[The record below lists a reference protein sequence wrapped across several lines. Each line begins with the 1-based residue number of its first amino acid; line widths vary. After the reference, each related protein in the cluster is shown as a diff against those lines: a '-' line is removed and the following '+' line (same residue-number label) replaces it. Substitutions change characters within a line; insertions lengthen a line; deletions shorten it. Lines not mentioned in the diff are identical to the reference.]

1 MSVWYVPGL
10 ESASFIQVMFEI
22 IYTITEAERICIST
36 KQFKAMVGKGN
47 YTHFSFIYS
56 TCMGPVVIPL
66 RYNNLQLTADL
77 LNLCV

>member
-36 KQFKAMVGKGN
+36 KQFKAMVGKGKV
-47 YTHFSFIYS
+47 YKDTFESAYHAA
-56 TCMGPVVIPL
+56 
-66 RYNNLQLTADL
+66 Q
-77 LNLCV
+77 